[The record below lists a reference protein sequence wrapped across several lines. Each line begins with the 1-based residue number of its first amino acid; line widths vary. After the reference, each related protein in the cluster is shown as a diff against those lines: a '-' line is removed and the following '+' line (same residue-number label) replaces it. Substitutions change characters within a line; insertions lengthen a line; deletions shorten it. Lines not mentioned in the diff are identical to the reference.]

1 MVEEAPKVCTRSS
14 AFIYNYTH
22 KYKHSM
28 ISTKYIFIMLS
39 NTMVQW
45 YNISWFHNK
54 VCGFHSLI
62 ASNLYKR
69 NIDASSY
76 SCLTKWGPTI
86 HIHSQNL
93 DKKRP
98 SWLSPL
104 TQFSSPQHG
113 CPTLGYSLYHPL
125 ISALI
130 FVVHLKKNSS
140 IKTLQQCF
148 QCCTKKNG
156 LNWSFQKNQVPQ
168 SNHPSSDHGNGQEW
182 PCLPKV
188 SASSNFKS
196 FEARDQD
203 GALPSNVPTESF
215 NAASLSLG
223 AGVNWGYLACCRATF
238 FEGLR
243 FFGREVG
250 DIISLYIL
258 FKKKKKF

>member
-1 MVEEAPKVCTRSS
+1 MHSTQDQQNTQILSTFSLTTSPVRFVTTIFSPPHRWFHGGGSS
-14 AFIYNYTH
+14 QGLHQELCVHIYTQIQALSQYDFNKIYNI
-22 KYKHSM
+22 HS
-28 ISTKYIFIMLS
+28 LS

-54 VCGFHSLI
+54 VCGFHSWI

-148 QCCTKKNG
+148 QCCTKKNW
-156 LNWSFQKNQVPQ
+156 LN
-168 SNHPSSDHGNGQEW
+168 
-182 PCLPKV
+182 
-188 SASSNFKS
+188 
-196 FEARDQD
+196 
-203 GALPSNVPTESF
+203 
-215 NAASLSLG
+215 
-223 AGVNWGYLACCRATF
+223 
-238 FEGLR
+238 
-243 FFGREVG
+243 
-250 DIISLYIL
+250 
-258 FKKKKKF
+258 

>member
-1 MVEEAPKVCTRSS
+1 
-14 AFIYNYTH
+14 
-22 KYKHSM
+22 
-28 ISTKYIFIMLS
+28 
-39 NTMVQW
+39 MVQW

-69 NIDASSY
+69 NIDASSH
-76 SCLTKWGPTI
+76 SRLTKWRATI

-104 TQFSSPQHG
+104 IQFSSPQHG
-113 CPTLGYSLYHPL
+113 CPRAIPMVLRLQKPWDTPSTIRWYQPSSL
-125 ISALI
+125 
-130 FVVHLKKNSS
+130 SS
-140 IKTLQQCF
+140 IWKRKILPSKLF
-148 QCCTKKNG
+148 NSEVQCCTKKKW
-156 LNWSFQKNQVPQ
+156 LNYSFQKNQVPQ
-168 SNHPSSDHGNGQEW
+168 HGNGQEW

-243 FFGREVG
+243 FLEEVG
-250 DIISLYIL
+250 DIIYS
-258 FKKKKKF
+258 F